1 MSEKPELLVF
11 EGDNKVFS
19 EALKIMEKNNI
30 GEEKLS
36 LFLLL
41 ALRESMLKKS
51 PKMEWNEF
59 CERLK
64 ISALRNHF

>member
-1 MSEKPELLVF
+1 
-11 EGDNKVFS
+11 
-19 EALKIMEKNNI
+19 MEKNNI